1 MQLDFSA
8 DNLTTTQLSPVI
20 SPVAI
25 PVNNTPSTNTV
36 TSTIQP
42 RALSD
47 GSLEEGEEILQLSGL
62 PVAFKVGDRVEGQFQ
77 NGPVWY
83 AGVITV
89 VHDNNTFS
97 LHYDDEDR
105 EELGIYEKLHILTE
119 PLGTSDLNSTKSP
132 FFSMNFLEGE
142 LDSSKEFQTGSIRTE
157 KTGSQ
162 AASYTSYSQQ
172 VLKIPQLEVSIE
184 YKIAVSDPLDRGI
197 RFEVDETLSTGR
209 TYANDMS
216 VYVGSEEIL
225 ILAEEGNTFCNQENF
240 DIEVFEITGITGS
253 LGEEILNPLSFIK
266 PINMVENNILLDETE
281 ARRKAGQAY
290 GDIILDDSYVEYYIN
305 IDVDKEIDKNIICDS
320 FGKIKRQGR
329 TIYSPCGIDI
339 DCPDLEGVITTDI
352 YDSDSDPD
360 NC

>member
-1 MQLDFSA
+1 MTFFNPKEEVLDIQL
-8 DNLTTTQLSPVI
+8 TQYGRHLLSKGKMKPVYYAFFDEGVI
-20 SPVAI
+20 YDSTHGGFEESKNDAEGRI
-25 PVNNTPSTNTV
+25 QEETPSLK
-36 TSTIQP
+36 P
-42 RALSD
+42 RHCFTGRDEFLF
-47 GSLEEGEEILQLSGL
+47 GG
-62 PVAFKVGDRVEGQFQ
+62 VG
-77 NGPVWY
+77 
-83 AGVITV
+83 
-89 VHDNNTFS
+89 
-97 LHYDDEDR
+97 DDEDR

-132 FFSMNFLEGE
+132 FFSMNFLKGE
-142 LDSSKEFQTGSIRTE
+142 LDSSKEYQTGSIRTE

-162 AASYTSYSQQ
+162 HADYTSYSQQ
-172 VLKIPQLEVSIE
+172 VLKIPQLEASIE

-197 RFEVDETLSTGR
+197 RFEVDETLSPSR
-209 TYANDMS
+209 TYAKDMA

-225 ILAEEGNTFCNQENF
+225 ILAEEGNTLCGQENF
-240 DIEVFEITGITGS
+240 DIEVFEITGLTGS

-305 IDVDKEIDKNIICDS
+305 IDVDKEIDRNIICDS
-320 FGKIKRQGR
+320 FGKIKSQGR
-329 TIYSPCGIDI
+329 TIYSPCGIDL

>member
-1 MQLDFSA
+1 MTYFNPKEEVLDIQL
-8 DNLTTTQLSPVI
+8 TQYGRHLLSKGKMKPVYYAFFDEGVI
-20 SPVAI
+20 YDSTHGGFEESKNDAEARI
-25 PVNNTPSTNTV
+25 QEETPSLK
-36 TSTIQP
+36 P
-42 RALSD
+42 RHCFTGRDEFLFD
-47 GSLEEGEEILQLSGL
+47 GIG
-62 PVAFKVGDRVEGQFQ
+62 
-77 NGPVWY
+77 
-83 AGVITV
+83 
-89 VHDNNTFS
+89 
-97 LHYDDEDR
+97 DDEDR

-172 VLKIPQLEVSIE
+172 VLKIPQLEASIE

-225 ILAEEGNTFCNQENF
+225 ILAEEGNTFCEQENF

-290 GDIILDDSYVEYYIN
+290 GDITLDDSYVEYYIN
-305 IDVDKEIDKNIICDS
+305 IDVDKEIDRNIICDS
-320 FGKIKRQGR
+320 FGKIKKQGR
-329 TIYSPCGIDI
+329 TIYSPCGIDL